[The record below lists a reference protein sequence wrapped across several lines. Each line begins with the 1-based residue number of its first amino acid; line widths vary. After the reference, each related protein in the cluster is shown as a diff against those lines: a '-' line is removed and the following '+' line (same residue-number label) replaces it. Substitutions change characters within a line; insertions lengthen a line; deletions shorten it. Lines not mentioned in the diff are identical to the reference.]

1 MKETSKKILI
11 VEDERPLR
19 EALRDILTRSGFLV
33 LEAADGEKGL
43 ALALAEHP
51 DITLLDLV
59 MPKMNGTE
67 MLTRLRADDW
77 GKDAA
82 VIVLTNLSA
91 DSGELVRNVVSGA
104 PLFFLVKSDWDIHD
118 VVDKVREVLTR

>member
-1 MKETSKKILI
+1 MKDISKKILV

-19 EALRDILTRSGFLV
+19 EALRDILTDSGYSV
-33 LEAADGEKGL
+33 LEAVDGEKGL

-59 MPKMNGTE
+59 MPKMNGTD
-67 MLTRLRADDW
+67 MLTLLRADAW

-82 VIVLTNLSA
+82 VIILTNLSA

-104 PLFFLVKSDWDIHD
+104 PLFFLVKSDWNIHD
-118 VVDKVREVLTR
+118 VVDKVQEVLAR

>member
-104 PLFFLVKSDWDIHD
+104 PLCFLVKSDWDIHD

>member
-1 MKETSKKILI
+1 MKDTLKKVLI

-19 EALRDILTRSGFLV
+19 EALRDILTNSGFSV
-33 LEAADGEKGL
+33 LEAGEGEKGL
-43 ALALAEHP
+43 ALALTEHP
-51 DITLLDLV
+51 DIILLDLM

-67 MLTRLRADDW
+67 MLKRLRADIW

-91 DSGELVRNVVSGA
+91 DSGELVRNVVRGT
-104 PLFFLVKSDWDIHD
+104 PLFFLVKSDWNIHD
-118 VVDKVREVLTR
+118 VVDKVQEVLTR